1 MFCIFLILIAINL
14 LYNERLLIKDFFL
27 KLNDKEVWEDNDN
40 KF

>member
-1 MFCIFLILIAINL
+1 MFCIFLILITINL